1 MINKLQNIDRRIIYV
16 VLLIALAIPLINP
29 IGIPLQVNPSTS
41 SIFDIIEALN
51 PAEDVVLLAFD
62 YSPGSA
68 ADMHPQAEAI
78 VGHLTKRGI
87 KWAAVAF
94 WADGPMMADMI
105 IDKLEAAGGTY
116 GTDFANLG
124 FMTGGENAIKAFGG
138 DPFVIAQDTRG
149 NATKSLPIMS
159 GITTIKDFGYIIE
172 FASGNPGYPE
182 WIRQVVDPLGVKFAA
197 GVVTVSAPQA
207 IPFFQSGQ
215 LTGLLQGLRG
225 AAEYEV
231 LNGVPGAGASMMDAS
246 SLGHVVIIAFIL
258 IGNIAYFLGKKK

>member
-1 MINKLQNIDRRIIYV
+1 MINKLQNIDRRIIYA

-29 IGIPLQVNPSTS
+29 IGIPLQVNNSTRGVY
-41 SIFDIIEALN
+41 DIIETLN
-51 PAEDVVLLAFD
+51 PAKDVVLLAFD

-78 VGHLTKRGI
+78 VNHLTKRGI

-105 IDKLEAAGGTY
+105 ITNLEAKGGKY

-124 FMTGGENAIKAFGG
+124 FMTGGENAIKSFGL
-138 DPFVIAQDTRG
+138 DPYVIATDTRG
-149 NATKSLPIMS
+149 NATKSLPVMA
-159 GITTIKDFGYIIE
+159 GINTVADFGYIIE
-172 FASGNPGYPE
+172 FASGNPGYGE
-182 WIRQVVDPLGVKFAA
+182 WIRQVVDPMKVKFAA

-207 IPFFQSGQ
+207 IPFFDSGQ

-231 LNGVPGAGASMMDAS
+231 LIGVPGAGASMMDAS
-246 SLGHVVIIAFIL
+246 SLGHMVIIAFIL
-258 IGNIAYFLGKKK
+258 IGNFAYFIGKKK